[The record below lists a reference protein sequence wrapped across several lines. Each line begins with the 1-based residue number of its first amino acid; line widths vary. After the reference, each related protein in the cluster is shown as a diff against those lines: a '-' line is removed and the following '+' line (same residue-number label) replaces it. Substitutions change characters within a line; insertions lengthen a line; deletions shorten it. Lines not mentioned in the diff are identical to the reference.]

1 MICINTFMLYTIY
14 QVTNLLNSKIYIG
27 KHQTTDPDDSYYGS
41 GVALKKSI
49 AKHGKDNFKKE
60 VLFVFQTEEEMNAK
74 ETELITEEFVARS
87 DTYNM
92 GVGGEGGA
100 HFKGKSHS
108 AETVARIK
116 QSLSSDENKQKL
128 ADAGRK
134 AGSLSK
140 GRKLSAT
147 ARQNMS
153 DAQRK
158 AISDETKK
166 KISESLKKF
175 NEENPGHLKG
185 LVKRKRKPLSE
196 ETKEKLRQIQLK
208 RWQNKRLVA

>member
-1 MICINTFMLYTIY
+1 MLYTIY

-27 KHQTTDPDDSYYGS
+27 KHQTTNPDDSYYGS

-100 HFKGKSHS
+100 HFKGKKHS
-108 AETVARIK
+108 AETIAQIK
-116 QSLSSDENKQKL
+116 QSLGSDENKQKL
-128 ADAGRK
+128 IEAGRK

-158 AISDETKK
+158 AISDETKE

>member
-1 MICINTFMLYTIY
+1 MLYTIY

-92 GVGGEGGA
+92 GVCVEGGA
-100 HFKGKSHS
+100 HFKVKSHS

>member
-1 MICINTFMLYTIY
+1 MLYTIY
-14 QVTNLLNSKIYIG
+14 RVTNMLNGKIYIG
-27 KHQTTDPDDSYYGS
+27 KHQTTNPDDSYYGS

-60 VLFVFQTEEEMNAK
+60 VLFVFTTEEEMNAK

-116 QSLSSDENKQKL
+116 ESLNTDENKQKL
-128 ADAGRK
+128 SEAGHK

-140 GRKLSAT
+140 GRKLSAA

-153 DAQRK
+153 AAQKK
-158 AISDETKK
+158 AMCEETKG

-175 NEENPGHLKG
+175 NKENPGQ
-185 LVKRKRKPLSE
+185 VKAKSISKRNRKPLSE

-208 RWQNKRLVA
+208 RWQKQKGL

>member
-1 MICINTFMLYTIY
+1 ML
-14 QVTNLLNSKIYIG
+14 NGKIYIG
-27 KHQTTDPDDSYYGS
+27 KHQTTNPDDSYYGS

-60 VLFVFQTEEEMNAK
+60 VLFVFETEEEMNAK

-116 QSLSSDENKQKL
+116 QSLDTDENKQKL

-134 AGSLSK
+134 SGSLSK

-147 ARQNMS
+147 ARKNMS
-153 DAQRK
+153 EGAKNRQLNANLGIAVD
-158 AISDETKK
+158 DETKR
-166 KISESLKKF
+166 KISDSLKKF
-175 NEENPGHLKG
+175 NRENPDHHKNSK
-185 LVKRKRKPLSE
+185 KRIRKPLSE
-196 ETKEKLRQIQLK
+196 ETKQKLRDRQK
-208 RWQNKRLVA
+208 EYWKNKKGV